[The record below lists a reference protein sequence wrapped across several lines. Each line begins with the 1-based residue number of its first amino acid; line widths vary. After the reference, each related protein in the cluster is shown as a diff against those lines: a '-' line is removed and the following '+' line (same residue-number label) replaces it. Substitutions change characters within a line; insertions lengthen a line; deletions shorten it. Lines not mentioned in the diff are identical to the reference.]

1 MPVTKSAKK
10 ALRQGRQR
18 AATNKLVRQRLK
30 KVVAKT
36 RKSKSVEDLTE
47 IYRTLDRAAKKGIIH
62 KNKAARLKSR
72 LTKLTQTAPRP
83 VVKKG
88 TKK

>member
-10 ALRQGRQR
+10 ALRQSRQR
-18 AATNKLVRQRLK
+18 AAINKLVRQQLK

-36 RKSKSVEDLTE
+36 KKSKSVKDFAE
-47 IYRTLDRAAKKGIIH
+47 IYRTIDRAAKKGIIH

-72 LTKLTQTAPRP
+72 FTKLAQTTPRP
-83 VVKKG
+83 VVKKR

>member
-10 ALRQGRQR
+10 ALRQSRQR

-36 RKSKSVEDLTE
+36 KRSQSVKELAE
-47 IYRTLDRAAKKGIIH
+47 IYRTLDRATQKGIIH

-72 LTKLTQTAPRP
+72 LAKLAQITPRP
-83 VVKKG
+83 TVKKRA
-88 TKK
+88 KK